1 MPYSLLQR
9 YFYFKNI
16 MNGSKEYFL
25 KLSEETYSKLG
36 NDEKSYLNYLGME
49 VIQLP
54 TETDLEDENYKK
66 IRNTRIKAWND
77 EQKYLH
83 QKRNK

>member
-1 MPYSLLQR
+1 
-9 YFYFKNI
+9 

-25 KLSEETYSKLG
+25 KLSEETYNELPCGVKL
-36 NDEKSYLNYLGME
+36 SLNLLGME
-49 VIQLP
+49 VRQLP
-54 TETDLEDENYKK
+54 TENDLEDENYKK